1 MENGAKIEIKITDLD
16 YNSVARIEKD
26 EKFYSSLGW
35 ESSFPAAF
43 AKIVNQMMNLL
54 GYVGYDKDYI
64 FLESVTLEEY
74 DELMGYLQDL
84 RANKQ
89 ENQE

>member
-1 MENGAKIEIKITDLD
+1 MENGAKIEIKITDAD
-16 YNSVARIEKD
+16 DNSVARIEKD
-26 EKFYSSLGW
+26 EKFYSSFGW

-43 AKIVNQMMNLL
+43 AKLVNQMMNLL
-54 GYVGYDKDYI
+54 AYVGYNTDYV
-64 FLESVTLEEY
+64 FLESITLEEY

-84 RANKQ
+84 RADKQ